1 MKAVK
6 WLDDHL
12 EEFLLVV
19 LLVLISCVMMLQVIV
34 RKVSVLAPDVVQPLT
49 WAEEFCRFMWIM
61 SVFLSLPY
69 TIRKSN
75 MLRVNVLI
83 DLLPQVARKVVNLVV
98 DLIVAGSM
106 LLLFWY
112 SVDVVFGPKGIAAS
126 GELSPAMLW
135 PMASIYTVMLVGYLL
150 GALRGLEM
158 FGIHILHFNEKE
170 LTTLEQT
177 MADAA
182 EETAVAKKAE
192 GGAE

>member
-34 RKVSVLAPDVVQPLT
+34 RKIPFLDPLQ

-98 DLIVAGSM
+98 DLVVAGSM
-106 LLLFWY
+106 GLLAWY
-112 SVDVVFGPKGIAAS
+112 SVGVVKDIAAS
-126 GELSPAMLW
+126 GEPSPAMLW
-135 PMASIYTVMLVGYLL
+135 PMAIIYAVMLIGYAL

-158 FGIHILHFNEKE
+158 FAIHIMHFNEKE

>member
-34 RKVSVLAPDVVQPLT
+34 RKVSVLAPDVIQPLT

-69 TIRKSN
+69 TIRKGN

-106 LLLFWY
+106 GLLAWY
-112 SVDVVFGPKGIAAS
+112 SVGVVKDIAAS
-126 GELSPAMLW
+126 GEPSPAMLW
-135 PMASIYTVMLVGYLL
+135 PMAIIYAVMLIGYVL

-158 FGIHILHFNEKE
+158 FAIHIQHFNEKE